1 MTPERALTIGI
12 LALVFLVLALIVLDA
27 VNL

>member
-12 LALVFLVLALIVLDA
+12 LVVILLVVLAFLFNGGLG
-27 VNL
+27 